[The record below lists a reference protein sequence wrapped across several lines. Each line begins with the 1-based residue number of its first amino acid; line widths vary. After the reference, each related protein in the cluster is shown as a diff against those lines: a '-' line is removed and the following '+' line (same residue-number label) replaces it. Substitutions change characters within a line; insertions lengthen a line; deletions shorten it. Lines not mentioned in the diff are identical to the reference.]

1 LAVLTYHLY
10 NLLYEAVVNRSLLMD
25 TSRRIILK
33 ATMAASTLAVAAGA
47 NLLTPSSVLAA
58 WPEKAFKATKIDEA
72 MNAIT
77 GAGRPTPSGD
87 ITVDAPDI
95 AENGAVVSVK
105 VITTL
110 PKVESIS
117 IYVPVN
123 AFPLSGSY
131 ILSNQM
137 ETTITGRI
145 KMAKTADILAV
156 VKSNGK
162 LYSAKKAVKVT
173 LGGCGG

>member
-1 LAVLTYHLY
+1 
-10 NLLYEAVVNRSLLMD
+10 MD
-25 TSRRIILK
+25 TTRRIILK
-33 ATMAASTLAVAAGA
+33 ATMAAGTLAVAAGA
-47 NLLTPSSVLAA
+47 NLLTPGTVLAA
-58 WPEKAFKATKIDEA
+58 WPAKAFKAKKIDIA
-72 MNAIT
+72 MDAMT
-77 GAGRPTPSGD
+77 GKGRPVASAD
-87 ITVDAPDI
+87 IKVEAPDI

-105 VITTL
+105 VKTTL

-117 IYVPVN
+117 LYVAVN
-123 AFPLSGSY
+123 AFPLSASY

-145 KMAKTADILAV
+145 KMAKTADIVAV

-162 LYSAKKAVKVT
+162 LYTAKKGVKVT

>member
-1 LAVLTYHLY
+1 
-10 NLLYEAVVNRSLLMD
+10 MD

-33 ATMAASTLAVAAGA
+33 ATMAAGTLAVAAGA
-47 NLLTPSSVLAA
+47 NLLTPSTVLAA
-58 WPEKAFKATKIDEA
+58 WPAKAFEAKKLDIA
-72 MNAIT
+72 MNALT
-77 GAGRPTPSGD
+77 GKARPTASAD
-87 ITVDAPDI
+87 IKIDAPDI

-105 VITTL
+105 ITTTL

-117 IYVPVN
+117 VYVPVN
-123 AFPLSGSY
+123 AFPLSASY

-137 ETTITGRI
+137 ETSITGRI
-145 KMAKTADILAV
+145 KMAKTADIVAI

-162 LYSAKKAVKVT
+162 LYTAKKGVKVT

>member
-1 LAVLTYHLY
+1 
-10 NLLYEAVVNRSLLMD
+10 MD
-25 TSRRIILK
+25 TKRRLVLK
-33 ATMAASTLAVAAGA
+33 ATMAGTTLAVAAGA
-47 NLLTPSSVLAA
+47 NLLTPGTVLAA
-58 WPEKAFKATKIDEA
+58 WPANAFAAKKIDDA
-72 MNAIT
+72 MDIIT
-77 GAGRPTPSGD
+77 GKDRPVASQD
-87 ITVDAPDI
+87 ITVVAPDI

-105 VITTL
+105 VTTTL

-123 AFPLSGSY
+123 AFPLSASY

-137 ETTITGRI
+137 ETSISGRI
-145 KMAKTADILAV
+145 KMAKTADVVAI

-162 LYSAKKAVKVT
+162 LYTAKKGVKVT

>member
-1 LAVLTYHLY
+1 
-10 NLLYEAVVNRSLLMD
+10 MD

-33 ATMAASTLAVAAGA
+33 ASMAAGTLAIAAGA
-47 NLLTPSSVLAA
+47 NLLTPSTVLAA
-58 WPEKAFKATKIDEA
+58 WPAKAFKAKKLDTA
-72 MNAIT
+72 MDAIT
-77 GAGRPTPSGD
+77 GKGRPKASSD
-87 ITVDAPDI
+87 IKVDAPDI

-105 VITTL
+105 VSTTL

-123 AFPLSGSY
+123 AFPLSASY
-131 ILSNQM
+131 IFSNQM
-137 ETTITGRI
+137 ETSITGRI
-145 KMAKTADILAV
+145 KMAKTADIVAI

-162 LYSAKKAVKVT
+162 LYTAKKGVKVT

>member
-1 LAVLTYHLY
+1 
-10 NLLYEAVVNRSLLMD
+10 MD
-25 TSRRIILK
+25 TTRRIILK
-33 ATMAASTLAVAAGA
+33 ATMAAGTLAVAAGA
-47 NLLTPSSVLAA
+47 NLLTPSTVLAA
-58 WPEKAFKATKIDEA
+58 WPAKAFKARKMDVA

-77 GAGRPTPSGD
+77 GKAKPTASAD
-87 ITVDAPDI
+87 IKVEAPDI

-105 VITTL
+105 VKTTL

-123 AFPLSGSY
+123 SFPLSASY

-137 ETTITGRI
+137 EASITGRI
-145 KMAKTADILAV
+145 KMAKTADIVAI

-162 LYSAKKAVKVT
+162 LYTAKKGVKVT

>member
-1 LAVLTYHLY
+1 
-10 NLLYEAVVNRSLLMD
+10 MD

-33 ATMAASTLAVAAGA
+33 AGMAASTLAVAAGA
-47 NLLTPSSVLAA
+47 GLLVPNTVFAA
-58 WPEKAFKATKIDEA
+58 WPAKAFNATKLDAA

-77 GAGRPTPSGD
+77 GKAKPVPSAD

-95 AENGAVVSVK
+95 AENGAVVSFK

-117 IYVPVN
+117 VYVPVN
-123 AFPLSGSY
+123 AFPLSASY

-137 ETTITGRI
+137 ETSITGRI
-145 KMAKTADILAV
+145 KMAKTANVVAV

-162 LYSAKKAVKVT
+162 LYTAKKSVKVT

>member
-1 LAVLTYHLY
+1 
-10 NLLYEAVVNRSLLMD
+10 MD

-33 ATMAASTLAVAAGA
+33 ATMAAGTLAVAAGA
-47 NLLTPSSVLAA
+47 NLLTPSTVLAA
-58 WPEKAFKATKIDEA
+58 WPAKAFEARKLDVA
-72 MNAIT
+72 MNALT
-77 GAGRPTPSGD
+77 GKARPTASGD
-87 ITVDAPDI
+87 IKIDAPDI

-105 VITTL
+105 VKTTL

-123 AFPLSGSY
+123 AFPLSASY

-137 ETTITGRI
+137 ETSITGRI
-145 KMAKTADILAV
+145 KMAKTADIVAI

-162 LYSAKKAVKVT
+162 LYTAKKGVKVT

>member
-1 LAVLTYHLY
+1 
-10 NLLYEAVVNRSLLMD
+10 MD

-33 ATMAASTLAVAAGA
+33 ATMAAGTLAVAAGA
-47 NLLTPSSVLAA
+47 NLLTPSTVLAA
-58 WPEKAFKATKIDEA
+58 WPAKAFKATKLDVA
-72 MNAIT
+72 MNALT
-77 GAGRPTPSGD
+77 GKARPTASAD
-87 ITVDAPDI
+87 IKIEAPDI

-105 VITTL
+105 IHTTL

-123 AFPLSGSY
+123 AFPLSASY

-137 ETTITGRI
+137 ETSITGRI
-145 KMAKTADILAV
+145 KMAKTADIVAI

-162 LYSAKKAVKVT
+162 LYTAKKGVKVT

>member
-1 LAVLTYHLY
+1 
-10 NLLYEAVVNRSLLMD
+10 MD
-25 TSRRIILK
+25 TTRRIILK
-33 ATMAASTLAVAAGA
+33 ATMAAGTLAVAAGA
-47 NLLTPSSVLAA
+47 NLLTPSTVLAA
-58 WPEKAFKATKIDEA
+58 WPAKAFKATKMDVA
-72 MNAIT
+72 MDAMT
-77 GAGRPTPSGD
+77 GKGRPTPSAD
-87 ITVDAPDI
+87 IKVEAPDI

-105 VITTL
+105 VNTTL

-123 AFPLSGSY
+123 AFPLSASY

-137 ETTITGRI
+137 ETSITGRI
-145 KMAKTADILAV
+145 KMAKTADIVAI

-162 LYSAKKAVKVT
+162 LYTAKKGVKVT

>member
-1 LAVLTYHLY
+1 
-10 NLLYEAVVNRSLLMD
+10 MD

-33 ATMAASTLAVAAGA
+33 ATMAAGTLAVAAGA
-47 NLLTPSSVLAA
+47 NLLTPSTVLAA
-58 WPEKAFKATKIDEA
+58 WPAKAFKATKLDVA
-72 MNAIT
+72 MNAMT
-77 GAGRPTPSGD
+77 GKDRPTASSD
-87 ITVDAPDI
+87 IKIDAPDI

-105 VITTL
+105 ITTTL

-117 IYVPVN
+117 VYVPVN
-123 AFPLSGSY
+123 AFPLSASY

-137 ETTITGRI
+137 ETSITGRI
-145 KMAKTADILAV
+145 KMAKTADIVAI

-162 LYSAKKAVKVT
+162 LYTAKKGVKVT

>member
-1 LAVLTYHLY
+1 
-10 NLLYEAVVNRSLLMD
+10 MD

-33 ATMAASTLAVAAGA
+33 ATMAAGTLAIAAGA
-47 NLLTPSSVLAA
+47 NLLTPSKVLAA
-58 WPEKAFKATKIDEA
+58 WPAKAFEARKIDTA
-72 MNAIT
+72 MDLMT
-77 GAGRPTPSGD
+77 GQGRPITSAD
-87 ITVDAPDI
+87 IKVEAPDI

-105 VITTL
+105 VKTTL

-117 IYVPVN
+117 VYVPVN
-123 AFPLSGSY
+123 AFPLSASY

-137 ETTITGRI
+137 ETSISGRI
-145 KMAKTADILAV
+145 KMAKTADIVAI

-162 LYSAKKAVKVT
+162 LYTAKKGVKVT

>member
-1 LAVLTYHLY
+1 
-10 NLLYEAVVNRSLLMD
+10 MD
-25 TSRRIILK
+25 TTRRIILK
-33 ATMAASTLAVAAGA
+33 ASMAAGTLAVAAGA
-47 NLLTPSSVLAA
+47 NLLTPSTVLAA
-58 WPEKAFKATKIDEA
+58 WPAKAFKATKLDIA
-72 MNAIT
+72 MDAMT
-77 GAGRPTPSGD
+77 GKGRPIASND
-87 ITVDAPDI
+87 ITVSAPDI

-105 VITTL
+105 VKTTL

-123 AFPLSGSY
+123 AFPLSASY

-137 ETTITGRI
+137 EASITGRI
-145 KMAKTADILAV
+145 KMAKTADIVAV

-162 LYSAKKAVKVT
+162 LYTAKKGVKVT

>member
-1 LAVLTYHLY
+1 
-10 NLLYEAVVNRSLLMD
+10 MD

-33 ATMAASTLAVAAGA
+33 ASMAAGTLAVAAGA
-47 NLLTPSSVLAA
+47 NLLTPSTVLAA
-58 WPEKAFKATKIDEA
+58 WPAKAFNATKLDAA
-72 MNAIT
+72 MNAMT
-77 GAGRPTPSGD
+77 GKARPTASAD
-87 ITVDAPDI
+87 IKIDAPDI

-105 VITTL
+105 IKTTL

-123 AFPLSGSY
+123 AFPLSASY

-137 ETTITGRI
+137 ETSITGRI
-145 KMAKTADILAV
+145 KMAKTADIVAI

-162 LYSAKKAVKVT
+162 LYTAKKGVKVT

>member
-1 LAVLTYHLY
+1 
-10 NLLYEAVVNRSLLMD
+10 MD

-33 ATMAASTLAVAAGA
+33 ATMAAGTLAVAAGA
-47 NLLTPSSVLAA
+47 NLLTPGTVLAA
-58 WPEKAFKATKIDEA
+58 WPAQAFKTKNIDVA
-72 MNAIT
+72 MDNLT
-77 GAGRPTPSGD
+77 GKGRPTESAD
-87 ITVDAPDI
+87 IKVDAPDI

-105 VITTL
+105 VTTTL

-123 AFPLSGSY
+123 AFPLSASY
-131 ILSNQM
+131 ILSSQM
-137 ETTITGRI
+137 EASISGRI
-145 KMAKTADILAV
+145 KMAKTADIVAV

-162 LYSAKKAVKVT
+162 LYTAKKGVKVT